1 MKAATFKCNRR
12 RRRQRRALSLK
23 VVTYW
28 NREKEEI
35 ALHCKPIT
43 ISRHKRN
50 RLPTYLPIVTQRGK
64 LRAMLSH
71 TMFSTLDQLSIKS
84 FSKHLFDHRE
94 REGHGEVGVTNVT
107 RLSLHRKEK
116 EDEEEVTANGFAGLV
131 TRSLGPLVQSLL
143 KQSFAT
149 SHTFPIYRFS
159 HDFSS
164 KAYQ

>member
-116 EDEEEVTANGFAGLV
+116 EDEEEVT
-131 TRSLGPLVQSLL
+131 S
-143 KQSFAT
+143 KW
-149 SHTFPIYRFS
+149 ICRFS
-159 HDFSS
+159 HSLARSTSAIFVKAIFCHKPHFSYLS
-164 KAYQ
+164 ILT